1 MRCSCHL
8 LVLFV
13 FLCRNAGRSFAEQPE
28 DRRRSWSRKRW
39 VVELNTDIIGTKVIW
54 SKIFYPITVNQMEAR
69 ESDMSDTL
77 SPSRDR
83 SSDDTSDGNEDE
95 EELNQRQNRV
105 SLHQGKGQRS
115 GSGQRSGQRLNKSV
129 KVNRR
134 SLILEEVN
142 PVCVCLCVED
152 LHPSPLVSGEPE
164 QIIHH
169 LHRELLEAQDLANN
183 GKHKC
188 LELQGEIRIGLKW
201 RWKHLINSKW
211 IQLNIHWIQICI
223 VM

>member
-1 MRCSCHL
+1 MITSLGLSSSESHKGKCRLCEAKTNKLWWWDVSISILAYTLAPRHGFWNNYYKKSFLSDMRCSCHL

-13 FLCRNAGRSFAEQPE
+13 FLCRNAGRSSAEQPE

-115 GSGQRSGQRLNKSV
+115 GSGQRSGQRLNNSV

-134 SLILEEVN
+134 SLILKEVN
-142 PVCVCLCVED
+142 PVCVCV
-152 LHPSPLVSGEPE
+152 
-164 QIIHH
+164 
-169 LHRELLEAQDLANN
+169 
-183 GKHKC
+183 
-188 LELQGEIRIGLKW
+188 
-201 RWKHLINSKW
+201 
-211 IQLNIHWIQICI
+211 
-223 VM
+223 